1 MTGREMDAGRTRVV
15 KGGFATVLA
24 CAVALLIAPAAHA
37 AFQLTNL
44 AAAPANTNAG
54 ANSDFS
60 ISLDTPD
67 TADMKDLTIH
77 LPPGL
82 VGNPLATTTC
92 TEDQLNADA
101 CPAASDVGDV
111 SNAVTLTIQTLPP
124 PLPPLSLPQTVS
136 GNLYNVVP
144 RAGEPARFGIVLDS
158 SPIPGLPGGVFPKII
173 LQSGAVLRPSDLG
186 LDTILNDLPNTAQI
200 LGITAGVHINSTALT
215 LSGQVGTPPKG
226 FIRNPTSCGTHTV
239 GFDADSYDAQ
249 TATGS
254 TTFDTVNCA
263 AEPFTPELTANVKPG
278 KKGDAVEVSTTIS
291 QTIDEAGLQSAQVT
305 LPKELFGSG
314 ALRPPCAD
322 ADFQAGNCPAST
334 IVGTAVAAS
343 PLQSQPLTGPVALV
357 NAGNGPGGLPDIGL
371 DLRGALGL
379 KLKGTVAL
387 TADAR
392 NVVTFSGLP
401 DIPIS
406 EFTLTFAGG
415 PDGITFATKDL
426 CADPKP
432 PLVFDADFTSFSG
445 ATLHA
450 SPTATVDCS
459 GASGG
464 GGGGGGGGNHHR
476 KPPKA
481 KISLGKLGSK
491 HPTLSL
497 AVKKGSEKLRSAS
510 LTLPKQL
517 SLGSK
522 QKVKHDVDTGKGVK
536 AKRGSKHRLALKAK
550 KAASKLTAKIG
561 GGALRAKHLSG
572 HTKLRFKL
580 KVTDKTGRTTKLT
593 VRPK

>member
-1 MTGREMDAGRTRVV
+1 MQAGRSRGIW
-15 KGGFATVLA
+15 GGIVAAAA
-24 CAVALLIAPAAHA
+24 CVVALVTAPAAFG
-37 AFQLTNL
+37 AFELTNL
-44 AAAPANTNAG
+44 SAAPADTNAG
-54 ANSDFS
+54 ANSDFA

-67 TADMKDLTIH
+67 TADLKDLTIH

-111 SNAVTLTIQTLPP
+111 SNAVTLTVQTLPP
-124 PLPPLSLPQTVS
+124 PIPPLSLPQTVN

-186 LDTILNDLPNTAQI
+186 LDTVLNDLPNSAQVAS
-200 LGITAGVHINSTALT
+200 LLTAGVHINSTSLT
-215 LSGQVGTPPKG
+215 LSGKVGNPPKG

-239 GFDADSYDAQ
+239 GFDADSYDGQ

-254 TTFDTVNCA
+254 TTFDTVNCE
-263 AEPFTPELTANVKPG
+263 AEPFTPELSAHVKPG
-278 KKGDAVEVSTTIS
+278 PKGEAVEVSTTIS
-291 QTIDEAGLQSAQVT
+291 QTIEEAGLQTAQVT

-314 ALRPPCAD
+314 AVGRGCLD
-322 ADFQAGNCPAST
+322 ADFQAGNCPPNT

-357 NAGNGPGGLPDIGL
+357 QAGSAPGGLPDIGL

-387 TADAR
+387 TPDAR
-392 NVVTFSGLP
+392 NVVTFAGLP

-406 EFTLTFAGG
+406 EFTLTFSGG
-415 PDGITFATKDL
+415 PGGITFATKDL
-426 CADPKP
+426 CTDPKP
-432 PLVFDADFTSFSG
+432 PLIFDADFASFSG
-445 ATLHA
+445 ATLHV

-464 GGGGGGGGNHHR
+464 GPGGGGGAV

-481 KISLGKLGSK
+481 KISLSGAGSK
-491 HPTLSL
+491 HPRLGMS
-497 AVKKGSEKLRSAS
+497 VKKGSEKLKSVK
-510 LTLPKQL
+510 LTLPEQL
-517 SLGSK
+517 QFGSARAF
-522 QKVKHDVDTGKGVK
+522 DRGASIRGGKKVK
-536 AKRGSKHRLALKAK
+536 AKHTNRKLTLTAK
-550 KAASKLTAKIG
+550 KAVDKFGAKLGDGAVLAAGGSHAK
-561 GGALRAKHLSG
+561 LL
-572 HTKLRFKL
+572 FKL
-580 KVTDKTGRTTKLT
+580 KVTDKTGKTTKLT